1 MRRIFVMAL
10 MAATAIVPAVA
21 SAQDRGHWGDRGD
34 GNGGGSAQQR
44 ADRPQR
50 PAWNGNGNGG
60 GQRPA
65 WNGDGGRAQ
74 RPDWS
79 GGQPRN
85 PQQNQPAPQV
95 QAEGQVRGGWRARSG
110 GGFSGG
116 ADARAGGGWR
126 GQRGDAGVSVDGE
139 RSGPEGGVID
149 KRAYPIGQVPGFR
162 GPRPPGQAG
171 QWGGNPPPAGDRGR
185 PGGYPRQPDGYRDG
199 RGQGSDGWRGN
210 PGGYGG
216 GNYAWRD
223 PRGDRGGR
231 WNRDWRGDTRYNWQ
245 NYRSSNRNAYRL
257 PRYYAPYGWNYGYR
271 RFSIGVTLSSALF
284 AQGYWIGDPYNY
296 RLPEV
301 YGPYRW
307 VRYYNDA
314 LLVDIYSGQVVD
326 VVYDIFW

>member
-1 MRRIFVMAL
+1 MAL
-10 MAATAIVPAVA
+10 MAAAAIAPAMA
-21 SAQDRGHWGDRGD
+21 SAQDRGRWGERGD
-34 GNGGGSAQQR
+34 GNGGTAQP
-44 ADRPQR
+44 RPDR
-50 PAWNGNGNGG
+50 PAWNGNGGG
-60 GQRPA
+60 ERPQRPA
-65 WNGDGGRAQ
+65 WSGEGAQAQ
-74 RPDWS
+74 RPNWS
-79 GGQPRN
+79 DNQPRN
-85 PQQNQPAPQV
+85 QPQGEPRAAPAPQP
-95 QAEGQVRGGWRARSG
+95 QADAQARGEWRARSG
-110 GGFSGG
+110 DGFSGNV
-116 ADARAGGGWR
+116 DARAGGGWR
-126 GQRGDAGVSVDGE
+126 GQRDEGGVSV
-139 RSGPEGGVID
+139 SGGMRAAPDGGVIE
-149 KRAYPIGQVPGFR
+149 KRPYPTGQVPGFR
-162 GPRPPGQAG
+162 GPRPGGQPN
-171 QWGGNPPPAGDRGR
+171 QWGGNPPPSGDRGR
-185 PGGYPRQPDGYRDG
+185 PGGYPARPDGYRDG

-231 WNRDWRGDTRYNWQ
+231 WNREWRGDTRYNWQ
-245 NYRSSNRNAYRL
+245 SYRTSNRNAYRL

-284 AQGYWIGDPYNY
+284 AQGYWIDDPYDY